1 MSIQSVD
8 EITLKQWLHDQSE
21 IALFDVREHGQYGE
35 SHLFLASSV
44 PYSRLEFDTARLA
57 PRKSVRLVVYD
68 DDGLGISIRA
78 AEALSKQGYQNIFML
93 NGGTKGWSAAGF
105 QLFAG
110 VNLPSKTFGELVE
123 HQCHTPRISAQDLMK
138 MIVAE
143 EDFIVLD
150 GRPQSEFKKMSI
162 PGAQCCPNGELA
174 YRIKSHVQN
183 QATKVIINCAGR
195 TRSIIGAQ
203 TLINLGI
210 KNPVYALENGTQGWY
225 LHDYELE
232 HGKIAQYAEPKVDAE
247 ILLASKALVDQFE
260 IPLISDEQF
269 TAWKEESNRS
279 LFLCDVRTAE
289 EFSLDGLPGAQNTPG
304 GQMIQATDQFVGVRN
319 ARIVLYDSDGVRAIT
334 VASWLK
340 QMGHDV
346 AVLKDGVKS
355 KVSLSSTQIDH
366 LFGLIPI
373 TTAELLQTD
382 PSNLLTILDI
392 RSSMQYRKAHLPGS
406 LWAIRPHLQK
416 ILSHSQKS
424 ILIISDDPALT
435 CGALLELDGHDLQ
448 IQVYE
453 LEGSQF
459 PKELNTIGSEST
471 PPDSDCIDF
480 LFFVHD
486 RHDGNKDAARR
497 YLEWETGLIAHL
509 DQQEINMYSIQA
521 VVQ

>member
-1 MSIQSVD
+1 MTIQYVD
-8 EITLKQWLHDQSE
+8 AKTLKQWLHDRSE

-35 SHLFLASSV
+35 SHLFLATSV
-44 PYSRLEFDTARLA
+44 PYSRLEFDAARLA

-68 DDGLGISIRA
+68 DTGSGVVIKA
-78 AEALSKQGYQNIFML
+78 AKALEKQGYQDVYVL
-93 NGGTKGWSAAGF
+93 SEGTLGWKNAGF
-105 QLFAG
+105 NLFAG

-123 HQCHTPRISAQDLMK
+123 HQCHTPRVTAHDLVK
-138 MIVAE
+138 MMGNKE

-174 YRIKSHVQN
+174 YRIKSHVN
-183 QATKVIINCAGR
+183 NTSTKIIINCAGR

-225 LHDYELE
+225 LNDYVLD
-232 HGKIAQYAEPKVDAE
+232 HGKIAQYAQPKVDGE
-247 ILLASKALVDQFE
+247 MLASAEALLSKFD
-260 IPLISDEQF
+260 ISLISDEQF
-269 TAWKEESNRS
+269 FAWKKDENRS
-279 LFLCDVRTAE
+279 LYLCDVRTAE
-289 EFSLDGLPGAQNTPG
+289 EFAMNGLPGAQNTPG

-346 AVLKDGVKS
+346 SVLQDGIQS
-355 KVSLSSTQIDH
+355 KASLERPQIDH
-366 LFGLIPI
+366 RLDLTPI
-373 TTAELLQTD
+373 STEELQEILRD
-382 PSNLLTILDI
+382 NSVSVLDI
-392 RSSMQYRKAHLPGS
+392 RGSMQYRHAHLFNS
-406 LWAIRPHLQK
+406 IWAIRPRLQEMVGNT
-416 ILSHSQKS
+416 SKS
-424 ILIISDDPALT
+424 IVIISDDPALT
-435 CGALLELDGHDLQ
+435 YGALLELEGSGLS
-448 IQVYE
+448 IRLYE
-453 LEGSQF
+453 VEGSQF
-459 PKELNTIGSEST
+459 AKELETVSSKLS

-497 YLEWETGLIAHL
+497 YLEWETGLIAQL
-509 DQQEINMYSIQA
+509 DEDEINLYSIQ
-521 VVQ
+521 

>member
-8 EITLKQWLHDQSE
+8 AKTLKQWLHDQSE

-35 SHLFLASSV
+35 SHLFLATSV
-44 PYSRLEFDTARLA
+44 PYSRLEFDAARLA

-68 DDGLGISIRA
+68 DDGAGISIQA
-78 AEALSKQGYQNIFML
+78 AEALSKQGYQNIFVL
-93 NGGTKGWSAAGF
+93 IGGTKGWGAAGF
-105 QLFAG
+105 NLFAG

-123 HQCHTPRISAQDLMK
+123 HQCHTPRVSADELTHM
-138 MIVAE
+138 MHAD
-143 EDFIVLD
+143 EDFIILD

-162 PGAQCCPNGELA
+162 PGAKCCPNGELA
-174 YRIKSHVQN
+174 YRIKSHIDN
-183 QATKVIINCAGR
+183 TNTKIIINCAGR

-225 LHDYELE
+225 LNDYVLD
-232 HGKIAQYAEPKVDAE
+232 HGKVSEYAPPKVDDE
-247 ILLASKALVDQFE
+247 ILLGSKALVNKFD

-269 TAWKEESNRS
+269 LSWEKDSSRS
-279 LFLCDVRTAE
+279 LYLCDVRTAE

-346 AVLKDGVKS
+346 AVLREGVKS
-355 KVSLSSTQIDH
+355 KVSLPKLEIDH
-366 LFGLIPI
+366 CLGLVPI
-373 TTAELLQTD
+373 STAELHEINRNN
-382 PSNLLTILDI
+382 SSILVDI
-392 RSSMQYRKAHLPGS
+392 RSSMKYRDAHLPNS
-406 LWAIRPHLQK
+406 LWTIRPQLLDILHGAQK
-416 ILSHSQKS
+416 PAVL
-424 ILIISDDPALT
+424 ISDDPALT
-435 CGALLELDGHDLQ
+435 YGALLELERHHLTAQ
-448 IQVYE
+448 IYQ
-453 LEGSQF
+453 LDAARF
-459 PKELNTIGSEST
+459 PKELDTVSSET
-471 PPDSDCIDF
+471 QPPDADCIDF

-497 YLEWETGLIAHL
+497 YLEWETGLIAQL
-509 DQQEINMYSIQA
+509 DADEINLYSIQ
-521 VVQ
+521 